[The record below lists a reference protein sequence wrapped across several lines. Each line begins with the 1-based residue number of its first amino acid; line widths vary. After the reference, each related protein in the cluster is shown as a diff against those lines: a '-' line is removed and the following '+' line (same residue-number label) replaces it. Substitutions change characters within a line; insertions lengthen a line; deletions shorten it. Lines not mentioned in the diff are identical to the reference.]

1 MCKMRIVILDKEKKV
16 EKDYV
21 AELGRIDINII
32 DRPSFCIYARN
43 NVNGF
48 DVLIFKYSNLN
59 EENLSAEFGENRIL
73 ANFGLISGC
82 LYNLA
87 FKSKEY
93 NLKDMSSLYKIV
105 KEKSSSIR
113 FQSNIKSF
121 FDLAKAIIADVS
133 KQSESNKVILKNKCY

>member
-48 DVLIFKYSNLN
+48 DVLIFKYSNLD

-73 ANFGLISGC
+73 VNFGLISGC
-82 LYNLA
+82 LYSLA
-87 FKSKEY
+87 FKLKEY